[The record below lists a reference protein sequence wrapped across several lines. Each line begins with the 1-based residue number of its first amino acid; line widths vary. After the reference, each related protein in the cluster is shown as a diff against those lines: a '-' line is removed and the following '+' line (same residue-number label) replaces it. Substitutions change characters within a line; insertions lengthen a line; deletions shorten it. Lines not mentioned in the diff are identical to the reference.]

1 MTFLEIYNV
10 VKEYDASDIHLCVG
24 YKPAVRIYGDVVY
37 LEQFPVITE
46 KTMRFIVDEV
56 MLGRVSIKLLY
67 DANGETD
74 FSYYIEEQ
82 RFRVNLY
89 RVMGQPA
96 LTFRII
102 KKDAVPAEKLGIE
115 KIAEKISSLDKGLV
129 VVTGPTGSGKSTTLA
144 SIIDYINQRK
154 PLKIITIE
162 DPVEFKFTANKCI
175 INQREVG
182 PDTKNFANALR
193 GALREDPD
201 IIFVG
206 ELRDAETINVALTA
220 VETGHLVFSTL
231 HTQSAAQTISRIVD
245 VFPTEEQNRVR
256 SQLSLSLKVSMSQ
269 RLVKTCDKPGR
280 ALCEEIL
287 LVDNEVSELINKNEI
302 AGIMKKMQF
311 MDDGYT
317 KTMDKTLANLFKA
330 KRIDLNEVL
339 KYVNDKKYTEDL
351 INSDDDIE

>member
-1 MTFLEIYNV
+1 MTFLDIYNT
-10 VKEYDASDIHLCVG
+10 VKQFDASDIHLNVG
-24 YKPAVRIYGDVVY
+24 YKPAVRIYGDIVY
-37 LEQFPVITE
+37 LDEFPVITDRI
-46 KTMRFIVDEV
+46 MRLIVDEV
-56 MLGRVSIKLLY
+56 MMGRVSIKLLY

-74 FSYYIEEQ
+74 FSYYVDEQ

-89 RVMGQPA
+89 RVMGSPS

-102 KKDAVPAEKLGIE
+102 KKDAVPAEVLGIDGIAG
-115 KIAEKISSLDKGLV
+115 KIASLEKGLV

-144 SIIDYINQRK
+144 SIVEYINQRK
-154 PLKIITIE
+154 PLKVITIE
-162 DPVEFKFTANKCI
+162 DPVEFKFTPRKCI

-201 IIFVG
+201 IILVG

-220 VETGHLVFSTL
+220 VETGHLVLSTL
-231 HTQSAAQTISRIVD
+231 HTQSAAQTISRIID

-280 ALCEEIL
+280 ALCEEVL
-287 LVDNEVSELINKNEI
+287 VVDNEVAQLISEGNISE
-302 AGIMKKMQF
+302 IMKRMQK

-317 KTMDKTLANLFKA
+317 KTMDKTLATLFKN

-339 KYVNDKKYTEDL
+339 RYVSDKKYTEEL
-351 INSDDDIE
+351 ING